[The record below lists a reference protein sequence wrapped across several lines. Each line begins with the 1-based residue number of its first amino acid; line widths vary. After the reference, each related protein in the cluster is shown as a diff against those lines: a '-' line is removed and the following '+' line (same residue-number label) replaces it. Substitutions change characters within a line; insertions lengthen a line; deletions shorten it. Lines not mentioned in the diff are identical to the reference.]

1 VKIDSSPIYLDTS
14 AVAKL
19 FLPEP
24 DSDAVESVLRGRRD
38 LYLSDLAV
46 TELTSVLVR
55 RVRERSLDGSDAR
68 KLHRRLL
75 RDHQRLAAAA
85 GALGGFEVLGS

>member
-46 TELTSVLVR
+46 TERSVLVR